1 MDEVLRVVIAG
12 GGTGGHVFPAM
23 HIAEAIA
30 KKWQS
35 ELLFFGTERGLE
47 NKLIP
52 QRGYRLITIPVS
64 GIHRRFTLKNISFP
78 FKLIHSLII
87 CKRELKRFKP
97 HLVIGTGGYV
107 MGPVLRTA
115 VRLGIPIV
123 IQEQNSFPGLTTR
136 VLARRA
142 EIIFLGYEEAR
153 NYLTE
158 AKRLIV
164 TGNPVIHSKPTESK
178 KQLYKFFNLREG
190 LNTLFVFGGSQGA
203 LNINKVMEKMIVN
216 RDLPKDCQVLW
227 QTGKQHFDYYDA
239 LIKDQKW
246 DHISLFPFI
255 NEMAKA
261 YSIADMVVCRS
272 GAITLAELMAYG
284 VAAILVPLPS
294 AAGDHQFK
302 NAQALAQKQAAIV
315 VRDDARLYENLRIQI
330 NELVQKSEKRDQL
343 SQAISRLVR
352 LDTLQVIVDQLEQ
365 LLSQKYSQRFARM
378 N

>member
-1 MDEVLRVVIAG
+1 MDEALRIVMAG
-12 GGTGGHVFPAM
+12 GGTGGHVFPAI

-30 KKWQS
+30 KKWLS
-35 ELLFFGTERGLE
+35 EVVFFGTTRGLE

-52 QRGYRLITIPVS
+52 GRGYRLVTIPVS
-64 GIHRRFTLKNISFP
+64 GFHRRFTLKNISFP
-78 FKLIHSLII
+78 FKLIRSLRI
-87 CKRELKRFKP
+87 CKRELNQFKP

-142 EIIFLGYEEAR
+142 EMIFLGYEEAR
-153 NYLTE
+153 EYLTD
-158 AKRLIV
+158 AQRLIV
-164 TGNPVIHSKPTESK
+164 TGNPVILAKPTETK
-178 KQLYKFFNLREG
+178 KQLYEFFNLREG
-190 LNTLFVFGGSQGA
+190 LITLFVFGGSQGA
-203 LNINKVMEKMIVN
+203 MHINQAIEKMILN
-216 RDLPKDCQVLW
+216 RDLPKNCQVLW
-227 QTGKQHFDYYDA
+227 QTGNQHLNYYDA
-239 LIKDQKW
+239 WIKDQKGA
-246 DHISLFPFI
+246 HISLYPFI

-294 AAGDHQFK
+294 AAGDHQYK
-302 NAQALAQKQAAIV
+302 NAQALANMQAAVV
-315 VRDDARLYENLRIQI
+315 VRDDARLYENLRIQV
-330 NELVQKSEKRDQL
+330 NELGQKSEKRDQL
-343 SQAISRLVR
+343 SRAINRLAR
-352 LDTLQVIVDQLEQ
+352 LDTLQVIVDQIEQ
-365 LLSQKYSQRFARM
+365 LLSQKYSQPFTRL